1 MLAAISLLAALV
13 QNPAAD
19 HAQGQL
25 IECLN
30 TVVRNG
36 LRQRLSAD
44 AFRPVF
50 DSSCTAE
57 AARLREI
64 VYQQS
69 MEDYRRAY
77 GRPLAEAG
85 VEGHATFYA
94 GEDADRKVSEVR
106 QIAYGRFESFS
117 RPYGRR

>member
-1 MLAAISLLAALV
+1 MLAAISLVAALV

-25 IECLN
+25 IECLS
-30 TVVRNG
+30 TVVRDG

-50 DSSCTAE
+50 DSSCQVE

-64 VYQQS
+64 VFQQS
-69 MEDYRRAY
+69 MEDSLRIH
-77 GRPLAEAG
+77 
-85 VEGHATFYA
+85 EGHWPSDVEDQARTNA
-94 GEDADRKVSEVR
+94 GRDADRSVSGAR
-106 QIAYGRFESFS
+106 QIAYRRFESFS

>member
-19 HAQGQL
+19 QAQGQL

-30 TVVRNG
+30 SVVRDG

-50 DSSCTAE
+50 ASSCTAE
-57 AARLREI
+57 AAGLREI
-64 VYQQS
+64 VFQQS
-69 MEDYRRAY
+69 MEDSLRIH
-77 GRPLAEAG
+77 GGHWPPG
-85 VEGHATFYA
+85 VEDQARTNA
-94 GEDADRKVSEVR
+94 GRDADNSVSGVR
-106 QIAYGRFESFS
+106 QIAYRRFESFS